1 MDILKLS
8 NMENILLAV
17 TSNLKKIYSYYYA
30 AKEDGQL
37 NIEWK
42 YNFIGRIIRFVESSK
57 DKKKQ
62 QKFEKWLPV
71 ETGNSKNDVWKF
83 INSMVK

>member
-8 NMENILLAV
+8 NMENISLAI
-17 TSNLKKIYSYYYA
+17 TSNLKKNYSYYYA

-57 DKKKQ
+57 DKKNQ
-62 QKFEKWLPV
+62 QKIEKWLPV

>member
-57 DKKKQ
+57 DKKNQ

-71 ETGNSKNDVWKF
+71 ETGNSKNDIWK
-83 INSMVK
+83 

>member
-8 NMENILLAV
+8 NTENILLAV

-57 DKKKQ
+57 DKKNQ

-71 ETGNSKNDVWKF
+71 ETGNSKNDIWK
-83 INSMVK
+83 

>member
-8 NMENILLAV
+8 NTENILLAV

-42 YNFIGRIIRFVESSK
+42 YNFIGRFIRFVESSK
-57 DKKKQ
+57 D
-62 QKFEKWLPV
+62 
-71 ETGNSKNDVWKF
+71 
-83 INSMVK
+83 

>member
-57 DKKKQ
+57 DKKNQ

-71 ETGNSKNDVWKF
+71 ETGNSKN
-83 INSMVK
+83 